1 MQKLGDMEIPD
12 EIKGIVITKKSQYVK
27 DIMKIISEERGLIFP
42 KDIEEGVKVDRK
54 KLAVNRCG
62 EYIGWIFAVLN
73 DIIFK
78 MIIKMVK
85 NRTRENPNVITW
97 RDISNILSNADYT
110 AITSLCIQEVER
122 LLDLMAYLEQLNKSK
137 KKEKNEEGNDE
148 YRISNQ
154 DLYNDAVAKLEK
166 IAPNNIKTDRFGLKS
181 YDPQMKVHNQLKKI
195 IKNVFKD
202 DDTKSSI
209 LSSLN
214 KDDEEDEDGDD
225 DSGDEDIEEEM
236 ISKDQDEEE
245 GEGEDATSDKNKSS
259 EAKIRTY
266 SSAVLYLNV
275 LAERLTDR
283 FTRAAYTISYSS
295 KRKTMDEE
303 DVYNAMKII
312 LVGELGD
319 QIYQNTFDT
328 VEAIK
333 KYRNE
338 RKAQKLMAKQEE
350 AAKEGTS
357 EKTETPKVGKGKG
370 AKKVE
375 KTVDAPKSEKAE
387 SSKAGGGDK
396 TAKKKKKAK

>member
-137 KKEKNEEGNDE
+137 KKEKNEEGNEE

-166 IAPNNIKTDRFGLKS
+166 IAPNNIKTDRFGLKF

-214 KDDEEDEDGDD
+214 KDDEEDEVEEEGDD

-236 ISKDQDEEE
+236 NSKDEEE
-245 GEGEDATSDKNKSS
+245 GEGEESSSDKNKSS

-338 RKAQKLMAKQEE
+338 RKAQKLMAKES
-350 AAKEGTS
+350 TP
-357 EKTETPKVGKGKG
+357 EKTTDETPKVGKGKG

-375 KTVDAPKSEKAE
+375 KTVEAPKSEEAE

-396 TAKKKKKAK
+396 TTKKKKKEKAK